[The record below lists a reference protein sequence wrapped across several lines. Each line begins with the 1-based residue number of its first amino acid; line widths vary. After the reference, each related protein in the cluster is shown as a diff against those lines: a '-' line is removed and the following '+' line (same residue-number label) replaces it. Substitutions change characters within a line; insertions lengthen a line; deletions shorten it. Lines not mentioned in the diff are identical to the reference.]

1 MFQIDFW
8 IRLINNEKN
17 LENQISI
24 IKISNDEIK
33 KLNYKKIAIKRIKI
47 SFEEKSW
54 EDKQKSWIEEKNL
67 KNLINK
73 WIQNQKKTKN
83 VNFQW
88 TQWW

>member
-1 MFQIDFW
+1 LSQIDFW
-8 IRLINNEKN
+8 IGLINNEKN